1 MLQHPWRKSPWSPHP
16 RVSSPAWKVFHN
28 VSWPILS
35 ITILFIKMPIFRKFS
50 FFHSVSLPI
59 LLITILFIKMP
70 IFRKL
75 SFTQCMNWTY
85 FLRFTWATFSLG
97 SKASSRL
104 SMHWIIT
111 NMSSTPKIKH
121 KDSLRLN
128 EWSFPYIYG
137 LNLRKNHQFQE
148 EGREWLDRHRWW
160 KVRCRSKDQRRPQ
173 ARDRS
178 PAFQRRRGKP
188 FSLNVRNFL
197 KKPPTLCSIQLR
209 LQRTMEK

>member
-1 MLQHPWRKSPWSPHP
+1 
-16 RVSSPAWKVFHN
+16 
-28 VSWPILS
+28 
-35 ITILFIKMPIFRKFS
+35 
-50 FFHSVSLPI
+50 
-59 LLITILFIKMP
+59 
-70 IFRKL
+70 
-75 SFTQCMNWTY
+75 MNWTY
-85 FLRFTWATFSLG
+85 FLRLTWATFSLG

-160 KVRCRSKDQRRPQ
+160 KVRCRSKDQRRPR

-197 KKPPTLCSIQLR
+197 KEPFDPSFNPVEVAKNSRDVNKEKKNVQQREKKMQTLCSIQLR
-209 LQRTMEK
+209 LPRTTEM